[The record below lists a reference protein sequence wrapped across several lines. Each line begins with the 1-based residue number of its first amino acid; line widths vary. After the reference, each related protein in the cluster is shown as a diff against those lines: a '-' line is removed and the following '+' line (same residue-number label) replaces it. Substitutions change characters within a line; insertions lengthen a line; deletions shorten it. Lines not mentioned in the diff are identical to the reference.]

1 MDLHSGL
8 PYWIIKNPLFE
19 YFHPLE
25 EDYSIDIAIVGSG
38 IAGALTAHQ
47 LCKAGFRCCVV
58 DKRSVATGSSA
69 ATTALL
75 QYEVGV
81 PLYKLIELIGE
92 ESAVLAYRACLQ
104 AIPDMEE
111 MLTEAGIDADFER
124 VPSLFFASDIEG
136 AEIINREYEVRQR
149 HHLPVEFF
157 TREELSQQYGLK
169 APGALF
175 TREGAQMD
183 AYKAA
188 ISFLRYHM
196 EKDGLEVFTHTEVTS
211 AQETEEGYV
220 LETDR
225 QHRIQCKYVVIAA
238 GFEADN
244 FLPKKVMQLTS
255 TYALISHP
263 LPAEKLWEGRCLI
276 WETNEPYLYVRTT
289 TGNRIIVGGEDEEF
303 SNPEYRDELMRE
315 KIHTLEQKFRKL
327 FPRIPLKTEMYWS
340 GTFSTTRDGLPFI
353 GTWKGSERMF
363 FNLGYGDNGIL
374 FSMIGAQ
381 MICNSLQGVEDV
393 RARIFSPRRNIKI

>member
-25 EDYSIDIAIVGSG
+25 EDYSIDIAIVGAG

-81 PLYKLIELIGE
+81 PLYQLIELIGE

-111 MLTEAGIDADFER
+111 MLMEAGVDAEFER

-149 HHLPVEFF
+149 HHLPVEFL
-157 TREELSQQYGLK
+157 TREELNQKYGLK

-188 ISFLRYHM
+188 IGFLRYHI

-211 AQETEEGYV
+211 AQKTEEGYV

-263 LPAEKLWEGRCLI
+263 LPAEMLWEGRCLI

-303 SNPEYRDELMRE
+303 SNPEYRDERMRE

-327 FPRIPLKTEMYWS
+327 FPRIPLKREMYWS

-353 GTWKGSERMF
+353 GTWQGSERMF

-381 MICNSLQGVEDV
+381 MICNSLKGVEDV
-393 RARIFSPRRNIKI
+393 RTRIFSPRRSIKI